1 MNEMPGVYPW
11 VYPSGFPPSCKKVD
25 LIWNKFGHANAG
37 WKGNF
42 LEDNGEMAGVITK
55 EFLTWVSDVSDY
67 WSGYF
72 SLSPGENFDYYIYF
86 GELMYIGDS
95 EDEDAK
101 SLNNHFR

>member
-1 MNEMPGVYPW
+1 MKCM
-11 VYPSGFPPSCKKVD
+11 GFILGYIPLSFKNVD

-42 LEDNGEMAGVITK
+42 FEDNGEMAAVITK
-55 EFLTWVSDVSDY
+55 EFLTWVSGVSNY

-86 GELMYIGDS
+86 GELMYIGDA

-101 SLNNHFR
+101 SLSNHFR

>member
-1 MNEMPGVYPW
+1 M
-11 VYPSGFPPSCKKVD
+11 D
-25 LIWNKFGHANAG
+25 LIWNKCGHANAG

-42 LEDNGEMAGVITK
+42 LEDNGEMAAAITK
-55 EFLTWVSDVSDY
+55 EFLTWVSGVSDY

-86 GELMYIGDS
+86 GELMYIGDA

-101 SLNNHFR
+101 SLNNHFK